1 LSSPS
6 TEEKLN
12 IFCKEIQQ
20 LDNSIR
26 FVGIANNLGS
36 LIATSYRKGLI
47 PLMNEQETSHY
58 AIQVVLR
65 AATREDFESKIG
77 KLEYSIGKYE
87 RIIRATVPI
96 RLFGSNDDQN
106 KFYYLLNSF
115 DLKSA
120 VIDIIEDKVMPFV
133 EISQMYFLICESCFW
148 CVSSSNL
155 HFIKNPKC
163 PDNVKVSINSY
174 QMSVTNARSQASAF
188 TDSAIALEC
197 NSCNLIISDTM
208 MPEMNGYEFVKKAK
222 EIDKKRKQK

>member
-1 LSSPS
+1 LSSS

-36 LIATSYRKGLI
+36 LIATSYRKGLT

-87 RIIRATVPI
+87 RLIRATVPI
-96 RLFGSNDDQN
+96 RLFGKDDQS
-106 KFYYLLNSF
+106 KFYYLLLSF
-115 DLKSA
+115 DLKSN
-120 VIDIIEDKVMPFV
+120 VIDVIENKFMPFI
-133 EISQMYFLICESCFW
+133 E
-148 CVSSSNL
+148 
-155 HFIKNPKC
+155 KNNK
-163 PDNVKVSINSY
+163 N
-174 QMSVTNARSQASAF
+174 
-188 TDSAIALEC
+188 
-197 NSCNLIISDTM
+197 
-208 MPEMNGYEFVKKAK
+208 FV
-222 EIDKKRKQK
+222 